1 MFISAAQ
8 IVILIAAF
16 VLLQEMWQIFR
27 SLPENKPIGEANTRR
42 ITHRLEALA
51 ILAVIEF
58 VLTLIQIF
66 RR

>member
-27 SLPENKPIGEANTRR
+27 SLPENKPIGKSNTKRL
-42 ITHRLEALA
+42 THRLEALA

-58 VLTLIQIF
+58 VL
-66 RR
+66 

>member
-27 SLPENKPIGEANTRR
+27 SLPENKPIGKPNTKRL
-42 ITHRLEALA
+42 THRLEALA

-58 VLTLIQIF
+58 ILTLIQIF